1 MKYSTYVAFG
11 IKPSVLKQMLLEDAL
26 RAQKEGAIKRKM
38 HLTHNSPPQHKWC
51 KKRKMLVDYIE
62 KSIGYFNDKL
72 EELK

>member
-26 RAQKEGAIKRKM
+26 RAQKEGAIQRKM
-38 HLTHNSPPQHKWC
+38 HLTHNSPPQHKWS
-51 KKRKMLVDYIE
+51 KRRKMLVDYIE

-72 EELK
+72 EELR

>member
-11 IKPSVLKQMLLEDAL
+11 IKPSVLKGMLLEDAL
-26 RAQKEGAIKRKM
+26 KAQKQGAIQRKM
-38 HLTHNSPPQHKWC
+38 HLTHNSPPQHKWS
-51 KKRKMLVDYIE
+51 KRRKMLVDYIE

>member
-26 RAQKEGAIKRKM
+26 KAQKEGAIQRKI

-62 KSIGYFNDKL
+62 KSIVYFDKKL